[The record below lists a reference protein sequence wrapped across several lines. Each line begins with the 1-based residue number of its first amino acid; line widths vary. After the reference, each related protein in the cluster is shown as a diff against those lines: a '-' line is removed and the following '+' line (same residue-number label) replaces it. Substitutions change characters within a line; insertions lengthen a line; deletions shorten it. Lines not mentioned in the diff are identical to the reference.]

1 MLLNRQGTTR
11 AMAEPEAGTPD
22 ESTAA
27 DAYADPDVSALLTPE
42 DDASAAAGP
51 TAESADDTAELAASD
66 DRTAWQRFRAW
77 RRSRPFV
84 GGLLT
89 ALGGIEMFF
98 SGQLDIGRIHIQLGI
113 EGLQATIIPILLLLL
128 GILAVA
134 MPAHR
139 VFYGVIAL
147 AIAVYS
153 LVGVNLGGFFIGMLL
168 STIGGILTV
177 AWMPPE
183 QRGERRRRGR
193 RREAVAADDAPAEET
208 A

>member
-1 MLLNRQGTTR
+1 MVG
-11 AMAEPEAGTPD
+11 PEAGMPED
-22 ESTAA
+22 ESASSE
-27 DAYADPDVSALLTPE
+27 VSALLTTS
-42 DDASAAAGP
+42 DDAEETVDGFEPAAAEPAEAAP
-51 TAESADDTAELAASD
+51 TD
-66 DRTAWQRFRAW
+66 DRTARQRFRAW
-77 RRSRPFV
+77 RRARPFT

-98 SGQLDIGRIHIQLGI
+98 SGQLDIGRIHVQLGI
-113 EGLQATIIPILLLLL
+113 EGLQATIIPVLLLLL
-128 GILAVA
+128 GVLVIA

-139 VFYGVIAL
+139 IFYGVIAL

-168 STIGGILTV
+168 STVGGVLAV

-183 QRGERRRRGR
+183 QRGESRRRGR
-193 RREAVAADDAPAEET
+193 RREGAPADATDAGPDGESTAEET

>member
-1 MLLNRQGTTR
+1 MI
-11 AMAEPEAGTPD
+11 EPEAGMPEDRETAEPMSAFEPVAA
-22 ESTAA
+22 ESSAS
-27 DAYADPDVSALLTPE
+27 DVSALLTPSE
-42 DDASAAAGP
+42 D
-51 TAESADDTAELAASD
+51 AEEARPSD
-66 DRTAWQRFRAW
+66 DRSAWERFRDW
-77 RRSRPFV
+77 RQHRPFV

-98 SGQLDIGRIHIQLGI
+98 SGQLDIGRIHVQLGI
-113 EGLQATIIPILLLLL
+113 EGLQATIIPILLVLL

-139 VFYGVIAL
+139 IFYGVIAL

-168 STIGGILTV
+168 STVGGVLTV

-183 QRGERRRRGR
+183 QRGERRPR
-193 RREAVAADDAPAEET
+193 RRRRAGTPAADDAAEET

>member
-1 MLLNRQGTTR
+1 MV
-11 AMAEPEAGTPD
+11 EPEAGTP
-22 ESTAA
+22 EEPTAA
-27 DAYADPDVSALLTPE
+27 DEYADPDVSALLTPE
-42 DDASAAAGP
+42 DDASTAAGP

-193 RREAVAADDAPAEET
+193 RREGVAADDTPAEET